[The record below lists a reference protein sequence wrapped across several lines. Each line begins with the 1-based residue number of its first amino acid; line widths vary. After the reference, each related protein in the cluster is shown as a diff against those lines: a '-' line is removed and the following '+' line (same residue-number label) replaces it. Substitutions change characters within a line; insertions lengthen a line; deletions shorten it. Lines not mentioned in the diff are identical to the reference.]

1 MRVCVSVHVCL
12 CESVCVWVC
21 LSLFFSSWI
30 CVMSRSASILIFFT
44 ISRFSDTCEMGK
56 GKLMG
61 WFEKRERWSL
71 REPGLVYG
79 SQMRGSQSEETR
91 RSWNIL
97 FQNQIQSVL
106 SWIPGEGEQ
115 IKYHHRGQ
123 CALPEEGVMFN
134 ATLPQMFAV
143 AAIGC
148 LEEER
153 CLWTL
158 KAMQFLL

>member
-1 MRVCVSVHVCL
+1 MSACLCVSVHVYLCVCL
-12 CESVCVWVC
+12 CESVCVWMC
-21 LSLFFSSWI
+21 LSPYFS
-30 CVMSRSASILIFFT
+30 AGILIFFT
-44 ISRFSDTCEMGK
+44 IFRFSDTCEMGK
-56 GKLMG
+56 GRLMG

-79 SQMRGSQSEETR
+79 SQMSQSEETR

-97 FQNQIQSVL
+97 FQNQIQSVQ

-115 IKYHHRGQ
+115 IKYHHRGR

-158 KAMQFLL
+158 KAMQLLL